1 MKVSDSEPMVI
12 FLPNAF
18 GSRNRSEEK
27 EVRYMSSTGIDK
39 VLILRRE
46 PGASRVLENFII
58 NSLKHPHEVIWDTF
72 SENGI
77 RLAKKGDY
85 GLLIVESAISDPAAI
100 KACHCAVSHPT
111 ASILFLADETTFS
124 SEDEKKAKA
133 RLLDMGATI
142 LVKPLKQ
149 SAFATAIQAA
159 DMAHIRLGVLKKKL
173 DDEKVVTRAKLL
185 LMQTLSFT
193 EEEAHK
199 FIEKEA
205 MNSGRTRSE
214 VSYEI
219 IRTYESGN

>member
-1 MKVSDSEPMVI
+1 MCVSICELIGLSGIDCRIRSMVTVI
-12 FLPNAF
+12 
-18 GSRNRSEEK
+18 EK

-46 PGASRVLENFII
+46 SGASRVLENFII
-58 NSLKHPHEVIWDTF
+58 NSLKHPHEVVWDTF
-72 SENGI
+72 ADNGI

-85 GLLIVESAISDPAAI
+85 GLLIVESEISDPAAI
-100 KACHCAVSHPT
+100 RACHAAVSHPT
-111 ASILFLADETTFS
+111 ASILFLADETSFS
-124 SEDEKKAKA
+124 TEEEKKAKEK
-133 RLLDMGATI
+133 LLDMGATI

-159 DMAHIRLGVLKKKL
+159 DMAHIRLGALKKKL

-185 LMQTLSFT
+185 LMQTLAFT

-205 MNSGRTRSE
+205 MNSGRTRSD
-214 VSYEI
+214 VAYEI
-219 IRTYESGN
+219 IKTYE